1 MIGEVTLDQLRVLTA
16 VAEAGSFSAAAK
28 RLRRVQSAVSQAIAN
43 LERQLD
49 VAVFDRSTRVP
60 TLTEPGKAI
69 LAAARRV
76 AGEVDALRGLAAGIG
91 RGLEPSVS
99 LCVDALFPL
108 AVLVAL
114 CREFA
119 AAFPTVALR
128 VDTETMSAVSARVL
142 AGAATLGVA
151 APIAVAPGLERR
163 PLAPI
168 RMIAVVAAGHP
179 LAQIEGPIDSARLGE
194 HVQVVLSERGATGVP
209 DQAVLSPRTWRV
221 ADLHTKQALL
231 RAGLGWGNL
240 PAAMVEDD
248 LAAGRLVAIRPA
260 AWAEDEHT
268 LHLSA
273 IHRADTILGPAHRWI
288 VERLTTLCAAPSER
302 PGADARREAGK
313 LSSESRVKPAG
324 KRSSASRAKT
334 AGKRSSGSRAEAIGT
349 GPNKARVEAAGKS
362 SRVGTGARGGPRG
375 TKSSRGGRARAGKS
389 EA

>member
-1 MIGEVTLDQLRVLTA
+1 MIGEVTLDQLRVLVA
-16 VAEAGSFSAAAK
+16 VAEAGSFSAAAR
-28 RLRRVQSAVSQAIAN
+28 RLRRVQSAVSQAIGN
-43 LERQLD
+43 LERQLE
-49 VAVFDRSTRVP
+49 VAIFDRSTRVP
-60 TLTEPGKAI
+60 TLTEPGRAI

-76 AGEVDALRGLAAGIG
+76 AGEVDALRGVAAGLAQ
-91 RGLEPSVS
+91 GLEPAVS

-108 AVLVAL
+108 QVLVAL

-128 VDTETMSAVSARVL
+128 VDTETMSDVAARVL

-168 RMIAVVAAGHP
+168 RMIAVAAAGHP
-179 LAQIEGPIDSARLGE
+179 LARVRGKIISARLAD
-194 HVQVVLSERGATGVP
+194 HVQVVLSERGTAGVP

-240 PAAMVEDD
+240 PAAMIEDD
-248 LAAGRLVAIRPA
+248 LRAGRLVAIQPA

-268 LHLSA
+268 LHLAA

-288 VERLTTLCAAPSER
+288 VERLATLCAA
-302 PGADARREAGK
+302 DEA
-313 LSSESRVKPAG
+313 ST
-324 KRSSASRAKT
+324 SASRTSSAR
-334 AGKRSSGSRAEAIGT
+334 AG
-349 GPNKARVEAAGKS
+349 AAGTNTAKPVAPERAS
-362 SRVGTGARGGPRG
+362 ETQP
-375 TKSSRGGRARAGKS
+375 GRARETRPGTARDRPGKAARGRRDKAARPVKAGK
-389 EA
+389 A

>member
-1 MIGEVTLDQLRVLTA
+1 MSSISFCDTSWMIGEVTLDQLRVLVA
-16 VAEAGSFSAAAK
+16 VAEAGSFSAAAR

-43 LERQLD
+43 LERQLE
-49 VAVFDRSTRVP
+49 VAIFDRSTRVP
-60 TLTEPGKAI
+60 TLTEPGRAI

-76 AGEVDALRGLAAGIG
+76 AGEVDALRGVAAGLAQ
-91 RGLEPSVS
+91 GLEPAVS

-108 AVLVAL
+108 QVLVAL

-119 AAFPTVALR
+119 AAFPSVALR
-128 VDTETMSAVSARVL
+128 VDTETMSDVAARVL

-168 RMIAVVAAGHP
+168 RMIAVAAAGHP
-179 LAQIEGPIDSARLGE
+179 LARVRGKIASARLAD
-194 HVQVVLSERGATGVP
+194 HVQVVLSERGTAGVP

-240 PAAMVEDD
+240 PAAMIEDD
-248 LAAGRLVAIRPA
+248 LRAGRLVAIRPA

-268 LHLSA
+268 LHLAA

-288 VERLTTLCAAPSER
+288 VERLATLCAADQASAGTA
-302 PGADARREAGK
+302 GADASSSRTRAG
-313 LSSESRVKPAG
+313 
-324 KRSSASRAKT
+324 
-334 AGKRSSGSRAEAIGT
+334 
-349 GPNKARVEAAGKS
+349 AAGRRTANS
-362 SRVGTGARGGPRG
+362 VAPGLTSETQP
-375 TKSSRGGRARAGKS
+375 GRARETRAARARGRPGKRGRRDKAARPVKAGK
-389 EA
+389 A

>member
-1 MIGEVTLDQLRVLTA
+1 MIGEVTLDQLRVLMA
-16 VAEAGSFSAAAK
+16 VAEAGSFSAAAR
-28 RLRRVQSAVSQAIAN
+28 RLRRVQSAVSQAVAN

-60 TLTEPGKAI
+60 RLTEPGQAI

-76 AGEVDALRGLAAGIG
+76 AGEVDALRGLAAGIA
-91 RGLEPSVS
+91 RGLEPAVS

-108 AVLVAL
+108 QVLVAL

-128 VDTETMSAVSARVL
+128 VDTETMSDVSARVL
-142 AGAATLGVA
+142 AGAATLGVT

-168 RMIAVVAAGHP
+168 RMIAVVAAEHP
-179 LAQIEGPIDSARLGE
+179 LARLRGKIAGARLGE
-194 HVQVVLSERGATGVP
+194 HVQVVLSERGQAGVP

-260 AWAEDEHT
+260 AWADDEHT
-268 LHLSA
+268 LHLAA
-273 IHRADTILGPAHRWI
+273 IHRADTILGPAHQWI
-288 VERLTTLCAAPSER
+288 VDRLATLCAASASEPVKASEGRR
-302 PGADARREAGK
+302 PGKGSKAAQARVTRERAR
-313 LSSESRVKPAG
+313 SG
-324 KRSSASRAKT
+324 KRAAK
-334 AGKRSSGSRAEAIGT
+334 
-349 GPNKARVEAAGKS
+349 AAK
-362 SRVGTGARGGPRG
+362 
-375 TKSSRGGRARAGKS
+375 
-389 EA
+389 